1 MSIIRIPDKE
11 TRENGAINY
20 FFKKKE
26 FLELEKIHLHLERT
40 HH

>member
-20 FFKKKE
+20 FLKKRIPRIGE
-26 FLELEKIHLHLERT
+26 DASVS
-40 HH
+40 